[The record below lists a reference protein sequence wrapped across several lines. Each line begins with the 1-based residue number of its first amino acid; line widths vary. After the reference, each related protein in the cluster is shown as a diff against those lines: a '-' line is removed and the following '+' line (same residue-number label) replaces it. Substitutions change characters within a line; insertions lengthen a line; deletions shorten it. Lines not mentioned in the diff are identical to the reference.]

1 MKNSRVQASAI
12 FKQGVMLAVEKANH
26 SGFVAATRF
35 TILADLMQIQCLY
48 FDNTDLMRFTLP
60 VGLYGTVTDLAA
72 HIEAKTS
79 AHESDSKEHFTLEF
93 PTADD
98 QDKFIQFFEM
108 LSYRGARAYPTPDL
122 YLGEPV
128 IDKELCNEI
137 LRFLHAT
144 LQSQHE
150 AGWNRVR

>member
-12 FKQGVMLAVEKANH
+12 FKQGVMLAVEKANN

-93 PTADD
+93 RTADD

-137 LRFLHAT
+137 LRFLHTT